1 MKVIHSYSADQA
13 IADGFLIPTTD
24 LVPEEDLARQAG
36 FLWPIRITSGVLS
49 LVEVPKELES
59 TQDLKGRLWDLLF
72 MSSMAFRREKAR
84 AEVEGRTIKDLVP
97 LTVLFQMNLPCGPFE
112 YELYIAP
119 DYTSGP
125 ALHIFRPDEY

>member
-1 MKVIHSYSADQA
+1 MQVIHSYTADQA

-24 LVPEEDLARQAG
+24 LIPDEDLASQAG
-36 FLWPIRITSGVLS
+36 FLWPVRITSGVLD
-49 LVEVPKELES
+49 LVNVPEELEA

-72 MSSMAFRREKAR
+72 LSSIAFRREKAR
-84 AEVEGRTIKDLVP
+84 AEAEDREMKTLIP
-97 LTVLFQMNLPCGPFE
+97 FTVLFQMNLTCGPFE

-125 ALHIFRPDEY
+125 ALHIFLPEEY